1 MKFKV
6 CYLKPKKKGYA
17 KQEAVF
23 FDERDAAH
31 WERHVESLGCTK
43 IETYPVFV
51 NE

>member
-23 FDERDAAH
+23 YDERDAAQ
-31 WERHVESLGCTK
+31 WERYVESLGYMK
-43 IETYPVFV
+43 IETYPVLT

>member
-23 FDERDAAH
+23 YDVRDAAQ
-31 WERHVESLGCTK
+31 WERHVKSLGCTK
-43 IETYPVFV
+43 IETYPLLSH
-51 NE
+51 E